1 MASDAATAD
10 RSHGTQPGLGLSVGV
25 TTQTPELD
33 CLIIGGGPAGLTAAI
48 YLARFCRRVL
58 VVDDDNSRAAL
69 IPESHNYPGFPAG
82 ISGQSLLDNLRRQAE
97 EYGAQ
102 IEKGRVD
109 TLECGSGTFIAR
121 SGAWT
126 WQAPRVLLATGIVD
140 ESPELPGLHE
150 AVYRGALRYCPIC
163 DAFEVKDQRIGALGR
178 ADTACKKAIFLRTYS
193 RNVILLPIDD
203 PNSMAE
209 ENRDAMTKAGIAVPD
224 QPAVDVERIG
234 DKIAVAL
241 ADGRRIALDVLYP
254 VLGCDV
260 RSELATA
267 LGARSN
273 DVGCVHVDDRQRTS
287 VDGLYAA
294 GDVVTDLH
302 QISVATGHAA
312 IAATEIH
319 NSLPHNFR

>member
-1 MASDAATAD
+1 MEDCII
-10 RSHGTQPGLGLSVGV
+10 VGA
-25 TTQTPELD
+25 
-33 CLIIGGGPAGLTAAI
+33 GPAGLTAAI
-48 YLARFCRRVL
+48 YLARFHLSIRLFDCGT
-58 VVDDDNSRAAL
+58 SRAAL
-69 IPESHNYPGFPAG
+69 IPCTRNHAGFPEG
-82 ISGQSLLDNLRRQAE
+82 ISGIELLRRMAEQAE
-97 EYGAQ
+97 RYGA
-102 IEKGRVD
+102 ERELARVTKIVPED
-109 TLECGSGTFIAR
+109 GGFTVFAEERKHRAR
-121 SGAWT
+121 A
-126 WQAPRVLLATGIVD
+126 VLLATGVINNRPSGMD
-140 ESPELPGLHE
+140 DALHAEALAKGL
-150 AVYRGALRYCPIC
+150 LRYCPIC
-163 DAFEVKDQRIGALGR
+163 DAFEAKDRRIGALGR
-178 ADTACKKAIFLRTYS
+178 ADTTCKKAIFLRTYS

-241 ADGRRIALDVLYP
+241 ADGRRIDLDVLYP